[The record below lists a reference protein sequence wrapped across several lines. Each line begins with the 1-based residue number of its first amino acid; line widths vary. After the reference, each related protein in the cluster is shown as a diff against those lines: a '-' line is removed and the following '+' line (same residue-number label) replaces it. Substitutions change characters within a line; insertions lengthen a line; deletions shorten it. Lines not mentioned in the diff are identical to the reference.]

1 MQKISVVIVCKN
13 EEDQIGRCLQSLKDL
28 TDDVVVLD
36 NGSSDD
42 TKNIVR
48 NTGARLI
55 EDTWEGFGKTKNK
68 ATRLAKYDW
77 ILNLDADESI
87 DAELKNSI
95 LNLRL
100 NHSNE
105 VFEIKFKNFLGDKH
119 LRFGEWGGDKHI
131 RLFNRTHVNW
141 DEAIVHESLSL
152 PAGVK
157 IERMEGFVLH
167 YTAKD
172 VAELADKMSHYA
184 LLNAAKYAAD
194 GRTSSW
200 VNVYFAPVFSFVKYY
215 IFKLGFA
222 DGLAGF
228 ICARMSSY
236 YTFMKYARLLELNR
250 AKVKRETS
258 KTPVR

>member
-36 NGSSDD
+36 NGSTDN

-77 ILNLDADESI
+77 VLNLDADELI
-87 DAELKNSI
+87 DTELKDSL
-95 LNLRL
+95 LNLQL
-100 NHSNE
+100 NSSNE
-105 VFEIKFKNFLGDKH
+105 VFEIKFKNFLGDKY
-119 LRFGEWGGDKHI
+119 LRFGEWGGDRHI
-131 RLFNRTHVNW
+131 RLFNRTYVNW
-141 DEAIVHESLSL
+141 NEAIVHEGLSL
-152 PAGVK
+152 APGAK
-157 IERMEGFVLH
+157 IVRMDGSVLH

-172 VAELADKMSHYA
+172 VAELANKMSRYA
-184 LLNAAKYAAD
+184 LLNAAKYAAE
-194 GRTSSW
+194 GRRSSW
-200 VNVYFAPVFSFVKYY
+200 INMYFGPFFSFVKYY

-222 DGLAGF
+222 DGVAGF
-228 ICARMSSY
+228 VCARMSSY
-236 YTFMKYARLLELNR
+236 YTFIKYARLLELN
-250 AKVKRETS
+250 KSNVKRA
-258 KTPVR
+258 R

>member
-13 EEDQIGRCLQSLKDL
+13 EEDQIGRCLQSLGDL

-36 NGSSDD
+36 NGSTDN

-48 NTGARLI
+48 NSRARLI

-68 ATRLAKYDW
+68 ATSLAKYDW

-87 DAELKNSI
+87 DSELKNS
-95 LNLRL
+95 LMNLSLDR
-100 NHSNE
+100 SEE
-105 VFEIKFKNFLGDKH
+105 VFEIKFKNFLGNKH
-119 LRFGEWGGDKHI
+119 LRFGEWGDDKHV

-141 DEAIVHESLSL
+141 NEAIVHEGLSL
-152 PAGVK
+152 PRRARILTIAGH
-157 IERMEGFVLH
+157 VLH

-172 VAELADKMSHYA
+172 VAELADKMSRYA
-184 LLNAAKYAAD
+184 LLNATKYAAE
-194 GRTSSW
+194 GRRSSW
-200 VNVYFAPVFSFVKYY
+200 VNICFAPIFSFVKYY

-236 YTFMKYARLLELNR
+236 YTFIKYARLLELNKS
-250 AKVKRETS
+250 KVKRET
-258 KTPVR
+258 